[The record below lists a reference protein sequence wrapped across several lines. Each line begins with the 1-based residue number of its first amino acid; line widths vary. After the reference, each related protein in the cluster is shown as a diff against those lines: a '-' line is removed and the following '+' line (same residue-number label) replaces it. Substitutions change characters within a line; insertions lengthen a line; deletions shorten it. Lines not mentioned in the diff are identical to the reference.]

1 MNGAVGAGAGGR
13 GQSGVPRQA
22 CSGWGSVGGQ
32 WGSRWV
38 SGRPFDLLHED
49 DNFGVIVEEEV
60 CVCVWGSGSEGGTLP
75 TATVPPSPSGPV
87 VHLAKSRGYPEVTRH
102 T

>member
-1 MNGAVGAGAGGR
+1 MGLLGR
-13 GQSGVPRQA
+13 GLGGGVSQA
-22 CSGWGSVGGQ
+22 FPGRRALVGGQ

-38 SGRPFDLLHED
+38 SGRSFDLLHED

-60 CVCVWGSGSEGGTLP
+60 WGGVSGSEGRPLP

-87 VHLAKSRGYPEVTRH
+87 VHPAKSRGYPEVTRH